1 MIETTVMEEL
11 NTSGNLKIWLTV
23 KEASECFCE
32 FLDYFATFLLHF
44 EIITG
49 IPMEKS
55 LFQFI
60 KRQEFKKEKNQNKS
74 NWNYQKPNPKNNGSV
89 LNFS

>member
-1 MIETTVMEEL
+1 MIGTTVIEEL
-11 NTSGNLKIWLTV
+11 NASGNLKIWLIV
-23 KEASECFCE
+23 KEASECFYE
-32 FLDYFATFLLHF
+32 FLDYFATFLLQF

-49 IPMEKS
+49 TRWKKVYFNLS
-55 LFQFI
+55 
-60 KRQEFKKEKNQNKS
+60 KGKNFKKEKNQNKS